1 MANTN
6 KSAEAQ
12 ATAMIERL
20 RANTKANE
28 KNAVDMPDG
37 FDVFKD
43 TLPKGVTT
51 ELLESIAEHH
61 RQFDVAY
68 QTVAGETCIN
78 HMKSN
83 KDVAN
88 MEHRLHTPLIDFG
101 FSVAR
106 LDLKDGQKPTRE
118 QARSSF
124 AFRHE
129 VKLSDQLSGVE
140 EQLLSLY
147 DLAD

>member
-1 MANTN
+1 MTT
-6 KSAEAQ
+6 KKTAESQ
-12 ATAMIERL
+12 AAAMIERL
-20 RANTKANE
+20 RASTKVND

-68 QTVAGETCIN
+68 QTVAGETSIR
-78 HMKSN
+78 HLKGN

-88 MEHRLHTPLIDFG
+88 MEHRLHTPLVDFG

-118 QARSSF
+118 QARSSM

-129 VKLSDQLSGVE
+129 VRLSEQLAEVE